1 MKTRNKKDTK
11 QTLTYGC
18 YKLQI
23 TNNYISVLVYAK
35 SFYNTKVNFVS
46 QVYKHNAATIKDQF
60 ESMHSSLLIEMYVLH
75 FLFP

>member
-1 MKTRNKKDTK
+1 MIFVFVYIQKMKTRNRKDTK

-35 SFYNTKVNFVS
+35 SFYNTNVNFVPKFINIM
-46 QVYKHNAATIKDQF
+46 QQ
-60 ESMHSSLLIEMYVLH
+60 L
-75 FLFP
+75 